1 MAKVNYKHEY
11 ANLREDALSA
21 LSCEFDSVTLCEIPK
36 QKKVRLLP
44 VEGEIVIF
52 CGYRLVERNNFSWSG
67 GLFASQSIPNSYIFI
82 SMGKLIQPLDEC
94 QKYTCLVSNKKVV
107 VFE

>member
-1 MAKVNYKHEY
+1 MAKVNYKRECD
-11 ANLREDALSA
+11 LRDEALEALSK
-21 LSCEFDSVTLCEIPK
+21 EFDCVSLCQSPNHNK
-36 QKKVRLLP
+36 MRFLP

-52 CGYRLVERNNFSWSG
+52 CGYRLIERNNFSWSG